1 MYNAISHANI
11 VIFRSTSRMEENKSF
26 WVYCAV
32 VTLGEVQ
39 NFSIFFSW
47 ASRGHLDYPA
57 HRFVVIPYLYP
68 SNQTVQWCHL
78 KKIQL
83 QYF

>member
-11 VIFRSTSRMEENKSF
+11 VIFRSTSGMEENKSF

-39 NFSIFFSW
+39 NFSIFFSG
-47 ASRGHLDYPA
+47 ASRGLETWT
-57 HRFVVIPYLYP
+57 
-68 SNQTVQWCHL
+68 TV
-78 KKIQL
+78 KTRIQEHVD
-83 QYF
+83 